1 MKYFVLEREDD
12 ESGISG
18 IGIIVEGIIWSD
30 GTVAYRWLSD
40 VATTTIANSI
50 EDVMILHGHDGKTK
64 IRYLMHLLDF
74 PRLKV
79 NK

>member
-12 ESGISG
+12 ETGISG
-18 IGIIVEGIIWSD
+18 TGIIVEGIIWSD

-40 VATTTIANSI
+40 VATTTIANRI
-50 EDVMILHGHDGKTK
+50 QDVIFLHGHDGKTK

-74 PRLKV
+74 PRMKV
-79 NK
+79 KR

>member
-79 NK
+79 KK